1 MEAESVEVLAA
12 LLVVAAAFYD
22 VGQQLCTV
30 LLVATKDKAE
40 LMNYDI
46 ESISNQ

>member
-22 VGQQLCTV
+22 VEQRLCTV
-30 LLVATKDKAE
+30 LLVATTDKINVCSRAHE
-40 LMNYDI
+40 L
-46 ESISNQ
+46 